1 LKELTTVILSNN
13 NLQELFIQN
22 SFENLPKL
30 KSLDLSHNKI
40 NKVHLAEGIELNL
53 KALSNLNLSFNQ
65 FQTVESVN

>member
-30 KSLDLSHNKI
+30 KSLDLSRNKI
-40 NKVHLAEGIELNL
+40 NKVHVAEGIELNL

-65 FQTVESVN
+65 FQTIESVN